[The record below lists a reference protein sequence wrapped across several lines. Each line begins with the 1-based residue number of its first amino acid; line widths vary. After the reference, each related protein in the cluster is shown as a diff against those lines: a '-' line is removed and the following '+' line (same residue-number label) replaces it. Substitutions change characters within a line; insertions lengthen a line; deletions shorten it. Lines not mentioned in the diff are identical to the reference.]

1 MMMKRKT
8 YKKSILQLLK
18 KLIEM
23 HQIRNKS
30 ITRLL
35 LLKKKL
41 ATNKM
46 TNLHDLH
53 LDIYVQYERMLA
65 SF

>member
-1 MMMKRKT
+1 MMMKRRT

-35 LLKKKL
+35 LLKKNWQQIK
-41 ATNKM
+41 
-46 TNLHDLH
+46 
-53 LDIYVQYERMLA
+53 
-65 SF
+65 